1 MCLNVKVPDCNCAR
15 LSLCPIVTPL
25 SDHVRRCKH
34 AFQILFYSTEYV
46 LQLNWYFKQTACLY
60 IVWLVTIV
68 RTLLLDS
75 PKRQKMEDTHLTI
88 LLPVANDVIIKVLSF
103 TRLYILKLWSL
114 ALWLLQLLEK
124 LAPLKIQSAQCWTR
138 LIWLLQLLEKLA
150 PLKIQSAQC
159 WTVSVDHP
167 TQLITKD
174 IAGQSASVGPD
185 WYFDCG
191 FRSQLGYNGGQGGE
205 TSVTNRQF
213 FLVMDRC
220 SFHSLKYRGKE
231 KLNKVCELY
240 QLLRVNIKLHC
251 LRRHFCLYRLY
262 IQYAEESQEDG
273 GHFN

>member
-124 LAPLKIQSAQCWTR
+124 LAPPKKQSV
-138 LIWLLQLLEKLA
+138 
-150 PLKIQSAQC
+150 QC
-159 WTVSVDHP
+159 WTVDHQ

-174 IAGQSASVGPD
+174 IAGNPLVLDQID
-185 WYFDCG
+185 TFDCG
-191 FRSQLGYNGGQGGE
+191 RRSQLATMEDKAG
-205 TSVTNRQF
+205 RP
-213 FLVMDRC
+213 
-220 SFHSLKYRGKE
+220 
-231 KLNKVCELY
+231 
-240 QLLRVNIKLHC
+240 
-251 LRRHFCLYRLY
+251 
-262 IQYAEESQEDG
+262 ASQIG
-273 GHFN
+273 NFS